1 MKLFIDT
8 SNKYLILGLINNKN
22 KVVDFFKYLSNKD
35 LVSKTNMNIESFLSK
50 NKTNINDIDSFYI
63 TTGPG
68 SYTGLK
74 IAYNIVKT
82 IKLVNSDIKVFTADS
97 FDVQRENRQIS
108 IINLTSTNF
117 AFKAKNK
124 SKIELTSDKDK
135 LFKNNDY
142 ALNMDNF
149 NQDILEQKINSKT
162 FKLVDNLDSI
172 ELLYLND
179 NFKRK

>member
-8 SNKYLILGLINNKN
+8 SNKYLILGLINDKN

-35 LVSKTNMNIESFLSK
+35 LVSKTNKNIQVFLNK
-50 NKTNINDIDSFYI
+50 NKVKLNDITDFYI

-74 IAYNIVKT
+74 IAYNVVKT
-82 IKLVNSDIKVFTADS
+82 IKLVNKDINVYTADS
-97 FDVQRENRQIS
+97 LDVQRKDKQLS
-108 IINLTSTNF
+108 IINLTSTNY
-117 AFKAKNK
+117 AYKAKNK
-124 SKIELTSDKDK
+124 STIELTSDTTK
-135 LFKNNDY
+135 LFKNDDY
-142 ALNMDNF
+142 AINMDHF
-149 NQDILEQKINSKT
+149 NKEILEEKINSKT
-162 FKLVDNLDSI
+162 FKFIDNLDSI